1 MNKHTMGSKQ
11 DIDDRTFKDRRFVLE
26 QGISTRVVEIGCIV
40 RDVNRSDFQE
50 VIDGYF
56 SPLVPS
62 SSKEKLDEIR
72 RLVKELKAAKNLSC
86 TCSGFVIQYEGGCA
100 CGKGQKVKLIETTL
114 MNYLENL

>member
-50 VIDGYF
+50 VMKGYF

-62 SSKEKLDEIR
+62 SSKEKLDEIK
-72 RLVKELKAAKNLSC
+72 RLVVELK
-86 TCSGFVIQYEGGCA
+86 
-100 CGKGQKVKLIETTL
+100 KVKNMSDSWPLKTRELDLAQINL
-114 MNYLENL
+114 LNYLENL

>member
-1 MNKHTMGSKQ
+1 MKNHTMGSEQ
-11 DIDDRTFKDRRFVLE
+11 NIDDRTFKDRRFVLE

-56 SPLVPS
+56 SPLVHS

-72 RLVKELKAAKNLSC
+72 RLVKDLKTAHNLSC
-86 TCSGFVIQYEGGCA
+86 ACDGFHH
-100 CGKGQKVKLIETTL
+100 CGKEEKIALAKLNLTS
-114 MNYLENL
+114 YLENL